1 VPDSL
6 SVEAGENAVSY
17 GAPKASEILELAVIK
32 DQHLRCVSV
41 SICLLAASD

>member
-1 VPDSL
+1 MPDSL